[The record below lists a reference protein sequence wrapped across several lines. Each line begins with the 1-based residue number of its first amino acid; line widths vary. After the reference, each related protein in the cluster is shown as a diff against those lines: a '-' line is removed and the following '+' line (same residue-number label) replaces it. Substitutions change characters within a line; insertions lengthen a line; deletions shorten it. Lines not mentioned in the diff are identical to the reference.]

1 MKAEDLFSYVEHKDQ
16 FVKSLKRKDYND
28 AIEEIEAAI
37 AQDGLSMDEREEVI
51 YSYSFFM

>member
-37 AQDGLSMDEREEVI
+37 AQDGLSMDETEEVI
-51 YSYSFFM
+51 YFYSFFM